1 MTHQQFMKDL
11 NSLLPRTEIGLLYGQ
26 IHGEGHLA
34 QHQVQA
40 ALRMLQDI
48 RLAANKSQHTTQD
61 YDRLSIS
68 RAPSGSRTSSDG
80 LSNLERMSK
89 NLRSH
94 EREAIIRMM
103 SVTGNKGCVKE
114 IATSKRYTDRKSRKA
129 YAVAEVAMILSS
141 ISEAYGIE
149 ITK

>member
-1 MTHQQFMKDL
+1 MTHQQFMNAL
-11 NSLLPRTEIGLLYGQ
+11 NSLLPRTEIGVLYGQ

-34 QHQVQA
+34 QHQIQA
-40 ALRMLQDI
+40 ALRMLHDI
-48 RLAANKSQHTTQD
+48 RLAANRTQHTTQD
-61 YDRLSIS
+61 YEKFSLPH
-68 RAPSGSRTSSDG
+68 APSGSRTPSDG

-103 SVTGNKGCVKE
+103 SVTGSKGCVKE
-114 IATSKRYTDRKSRKA
+114 VATSTKYTDRKSRKA

-149 ITK
+149 VSK